1 MYNGYIQK
9 ANGAK
14 PHEKKEVKQ
23 MKKIIS
29 LILALTLLVC
39 GAFTLTSCGEAE
51 GKTLEEVKAAGKLV
65 VATSPDF
72 PPFENLEGGEVV
84 GIEVDIMKLVC
95 EQLGVTLEIKEI
107 PFDSVLPGIK
117 TGKYDCGMS
126 GISVTPKRAKSVL
139 FTDAYCLAAQC
150 IVVKAD
156 STIETKADLDG
167 KKISVQ
173 SGTTAED
180 YCLSEGYDVDS
191 YEHNNEAKIALTQG
205 KVQAWVVD
213 DLTAAEMCKNDPSV
227 KILSDNMTTEPY
239 AFAFTFGSETLVE
252 EINKIIAS
260 LVADGTIQS
269 IFDTHGAPYTAP
281 EN

>member
-1 MYNGYIQK
+1 
-9 ANGAK
+9 
-14 PHEKKEVKQ
+14 

-29 LILALTLLVC
+29 IILCLTMLFGATLALT
-39 GAFTLTSCGEAE
+39 SCQKK
-51 GKTLEEVKAAGKLV
+51 GKTLAEVQEAGKLV

-95 EQLGVTLEIKEI
+95 EELGVTLELAQI

-156 STIETKADLDG
+156 SAIATKADLDG

-252 EINKIIAS
+252 EINKIIAG